1 MSARTGAVISE
12 QTFGETVADA
22 FGVPFALAADG
33 KWHRADASDPLL
45 SLGDVALCI
54 ETSVAADG
62 TGSLLK
68 YGYIQRT
75 GWTWT
80 LGQPVY
86 FGATPGTLTQT
97 KPAGNTIRYAG
108 YPAAA
113 DALWFSPTDPVLAE
127 YLSLDLPTG
136 TQGDLLYHNGTA
148 WAVLNPD
155 TAGQILQ
162 TGGPGANPAWADLPD
177 GLYRNAII
185 NGNFDIWQRGTS
197 FSGSKIEYTAD
208 RWLNLH
214 PIHSV
219 SRQEFALGQTEVPG
233 NPRYYL
239 RLTATVDN
247 QWGFRL
253 VQRIEDVS
261 VFGGRTVT
269 VSFWAR
275 SNVSR
280 TANVHLIQNFGSGGS
295 PQVDHVKSGIHI
307 GTSWSLV
314 TVTFSLGS
322 VSGKTIGT
330 GNYLQFETLSQ
341 QVIGDTLDIAQVQL
355 NIGDKP
361 LPFAP
366 RPYAEELALC
376 QRYFRRES
384 TIGTNGAAQFGA
396 GGRAMSTTR
405 AHITWPISSPM
416 RVLPTLSTSGSFIL
430 HRSGGSIPVT
440 AIYLYPA
447 TPSNLSLAVDVAS
460 GLIAGESNILSIAT
474 ATEGHIDFDAEL

>member
-113 DALWFSPTDPVLAE
+113 DALWFSPTDPILAE
-127 YLSLDLPTG
+127 YLSLELPPGTEGDYLYHNGVAWTAHPLDPLPEG

-155 TAGQILQ
+155 TAGKILQ

-177 GLYRNAII
+177 GLHRNAII
-185 NGNFDIWQRGTS
+185 NGNFDIWQRGASIPHTTHNM
-197 FSGSKIEYTAD
+197 YVAD
-208 RWLNLH
+208 RWRFACAPPSPNG
-214 PIHSV
+214 SWMV
-219 SRQEFALGQTEVPG
+219 SRQEFSPDEVNQYTAHHFLRLSASTPSTDVTWVGLGQLIENGCRWLSGKIITVSWIARSNTPITA
-233 NPRYYL
+233 NL
-239 RLTATVDN
+239 RLTAVYGT
-247 QWGFRL
+247 
-253 VQRIEDVS
+253 
-261 VFGGRTVT
+261 
-269 VSFWAR
+269 
-275 SNVSR
+275 
-280 TANVHLIQNFGSGGS
+280 GGS
-295 PQVDHVKSGIHI
+295 PSPVESTPYYDWGF
-307 GTSWSLV
+307 TSNDVNTWIPFSV
-314 TVTFSLGS
+314 TYAIPPST
-322 VSGKTIGT
+322 GKTFGT
-330 GNYLQFETLSQ
+330 NGDDYILFQFGNLHRILADA
-341 QVIGDTLDIAQVQL
+341 GTLDIAKVQL

-366 RPYAEELALC
+366 RPIEEELALC
-376 QRYFRRES
+376 QRYYRKWTQQTE
-384 TIGTNGAAQFGA
+384 NG
-396 GGRAMSTTR
+396 R
-405 AHITWPISSPM
+405 IYVPLWPPM
-416 RVLPTLSTSGSFIL
+416 RVAPTMTASTGTI
-430 HRSGGSIPVT
+430 
-440 AIYLYPA
+440 
-447 TPSNLSLAVDVAS
+447 
-460 GLIAGESNILSIAT
+460 SNITAAGFNLTHNAQAAT
-474 ATEGHIDFDAEL
+474 TITASSEL